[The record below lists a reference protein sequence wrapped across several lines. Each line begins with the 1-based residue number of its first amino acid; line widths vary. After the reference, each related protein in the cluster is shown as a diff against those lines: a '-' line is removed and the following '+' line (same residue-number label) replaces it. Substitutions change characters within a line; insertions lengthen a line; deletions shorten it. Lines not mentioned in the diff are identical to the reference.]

1 MHGVGGLSF
10 IRLRTFCCSVILFL
24 PGHPKSEHRDSAES
38 GSLYRPHFPCTVQNP
53 HLGLGCLAWEWRMR
67 LGGGR
72 GRFGSQG
79 KPCQVFQEAVFGRS
93 QVAQSRLPGCPSQ
106 TKESKHGQRDAVERK
121 KLQQVRVPEARAS
134 RKETSRAKRGT
145 GPPPLLGRPL
155 SAFFPSQQLLQAP
168 ALGSCLQP
176 TRLAPHKSR
185 PKDPPTKGEGQRQAG
200 QSQLRQ
206 CE

>member
-1 MHGVGGLSF
+1 MGLSLGSEDILLWYNF
-10 IRLRTFCCSVILFL
+10 ISSSWDSGHGDSV
-24 PGHPKSEHRDSAES
+24 KSGPLSH
-38 GSLYRPHFPCTVQNP
+38 PHFTCTELQ
-53 HLGLGCLAWEWRMR
+53 LGSGCLAWEWRMR

-121 KLQQVRVPEARAS
+121 KLQQVRVLEARAS
-134 RKETSRAKRGT
+134 RKETSRAKHGT
-145 GPPPLLGRPL
+145 GPLPLLGRPQCM
-155 SAFFPSQQLLQAP
+155 FFPSQQLLQAP
-168 ALGSCLQP
+168 ALGCVLQP

-185 PKDPPTKGEGQRQAG
+185 PKD
-200 QSQLRQ
+200 L
-206 CE
+206 